1 MNNQSKSAI
10 FVELFEEYENVNFY
24 TLRHSESKLSET
36 EQFFREFADNNT
48 FKFEID
54 VLINVLH
61 KFTEEGVL
69 QRRLRPEGQ
78 NIYAIP
84 ITISKLRLYLY
95 YLNSSLIILGNG
107 GIKKSRTYQEDPLL
121 NKIVMDLKM
130 ISMELKNRMV
140 KKEVQIIDN
149 QRLTGNLKFEISDN
163 NEKE

>member
-1 MNNQSKSAI
+1 MNNQSKSVI

-24 TLRHSESKLSET
+24 TLRRSENESSET
-36 EQFFREFADNNT
+36 EQFFRKFAVNST

-54 VLINVLH
+54 VLLNVLQ
-61 KFTEEGVL
+61 KFTKEGVL

-84 ITISKLRLYLY
+84 ITISRLRLYLY
-95 YLNSSLIILGNG
+95 FLNSSLIILGNG
-107 GIKKSRTYQEDPLL
+107 GIKKTRTYQEDPLL

-130 ISMELKNRMV
+130 ISVELKNRMV
-140 KKEVQIIDN
+140 KKEVQIIEN

-163 NEKE
+163 NEEE

>member
-1 MNNQSKSAI
+1 MNNQSKSVI

-24 TLRHSESKLSET
+24 TLRRSENESSET
-36 EQFFREFADNNT
+36 EQFFREFADNDV

-54 VLINVLH
+54 VLLNVLQ
-61 KFTEEGVL
+61 KFTKEGVL

-84 ITISKLRLYLY
+84 ITISRLRLYLY
-95 YLNSSLIILGNG
+95 FLNSSLIILGNG
-107 GIKKSRTYQEDPLL
+107 GIKKTRTYQEDPLL

-130 ISMELKNRMV
+130 ISVELKNRMV
-140 KKEVQIIDN
+140 KKEVQIIEN

-163 NEKE
+163 NEEE

>member
-1 MNNQSKSAI
+1 MNNQSKSVI

-24 TLRHSESKLSET
+24 TLRRSENESSET
-36 EQFFREFADNNT
+36 EQFFREFADNDV

-54 VLINVLH
+54 VLLNVLQ
-61 KFTEEGVL
+61 KFTKEGVL

-84 ITISKLRLYLY
+84 ITISRLRLYLY
-95 YLNSSLIILGNG
+95 FLNSSLIILGNG
-107 GIKKSRTYQEDPLL
+107 GIKKTRTYQEDPLS

-130 ISMELKNRMV
+130 ISVELKNRMV
-140 KKEVQIIDN
+140 KKEVQIIEN